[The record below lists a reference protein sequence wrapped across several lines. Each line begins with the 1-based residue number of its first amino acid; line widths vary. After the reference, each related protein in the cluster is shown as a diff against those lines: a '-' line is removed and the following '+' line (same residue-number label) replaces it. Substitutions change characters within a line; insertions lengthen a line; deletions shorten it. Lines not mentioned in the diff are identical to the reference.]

1 MKHIIAIDPGASGGI
16 AWIDEDAIAHA
27 APMAKTHSDIVGT
40 IVGKSFGDVVFVIED
55 VPKHCGIPRP
65 ASSTFVMAYNY
76 GLMCGAIMAL
86 GKPLHRVRPQVW
98 QAGIGST
105 KKTQGTG
112 WKRWLAGIAQE
123 RFPHLK
129 VTQKTADALLIL
141 DYARRANL

>member
-1 MKHIIAIDPGASGGI
+1 MKRIIAIDPGTSGGI
-16 AWIDEDAIAHA
+16 AWIDEDG
-27 APMAKTHSDIVGT
+27 IVQAEKMPATDAEICNVLASRLFKGSL
-40 IVGKSFGDVVFVIED
+40 VVIED
-55 VPKHCGIPRP
+55 VPKHCGTALP
-65 ASSTFVMAYNY
+65 ASSIFVMAYNY
-76 GLMCGAIMAL
+76 GLFCGAIMAL
-86 GKPLHRVRPQVW
+86 GKPLVRVRPQVW

-105 KKTQGTG
+105 KKTQGNG